1 MEYKNIRISI
11 AWVAYQ
17 RRAESL
23 AKYFDLDMYY
33 IHYKWEEKSKYYKPV
48 SYIFKLAETFKI
60 LFNTKAKIIF
70 VQIAPTLPLYPIV
83 LYCKLKKAIFI
94 ADCHNTTFYD
104 SVWIKLPLA
113 KKLLYKANTV
123 FVHNE
128 DILEKVKNWNLPV
141 FLLRDPIPEIK
152 VNNTIENIANIEI
165 KKQQYVIIPGSFASD
180 EPMKELFNA
189 MKLLPDVL
197 FACTWFAER
206 MPKEQQ
212 KNIPLNLHLTGFL
225 NEEDFNAFY
234 ANAAAAIVLT
244 TREGTQP
251 SGASEAIA
259 LNIPLVISDIA
270 TTRRLYK
277 DAPVFVNSDGPSIAN
292 GVRIALNNVTDL
304 KRKLKELKEK
314 LSTENNNQLAAFKE
328 KMKALEK
335 NLKS

>member
-1 MEYKNIRISI
+1 MKYKNTRVSI

-23 AKYFDLDMYY
+23 AKYFDLDIYY
-33 IHYKWEEKSKYYKPV
+33 IHYKWEEKSKYYKPL
-48 SYIFKLAETFKI
+48 SYIFKLAETLKI
-60 LFNTKAKIIF
+60 LFNTRAKIIF

-113 KKLLYKANTV
+113 KKFLYKANTV

-152 VNNTIENIANIEI
+152 VNDTIENIANIEI
-165 KKQQYVIIPGSFASD
+165 KKRQYVIIPGSFASD
-180 EPMKELFNA
+180 EPVQELFDA
-189 MKLLPDVL
+189 MRLLPDVL

-206 MPKEQQ
+206 MPKDQQ
-212 KNIPLNLHLTGFL
+212 KCLPPNLCLTGFL
-225 NEEDFNAFY
+225 NEQDFNAFY
-234 ANAAAAIVLT
+234 ANANAAIVLT

-251 SGASEAIA
+251 SGAAESIA
-259 LNIPLVISDIA
+259 LNVPLVVSDIA
-270 TTRRLYK
+270 TTRRLYS
-277 DAPVFVNSDGPSIAN
+277 DAPVFVTSNAISIAE
-292 GVRIALNNVTDL
+292 GVRFALDNAQS
-304 KRKLKELKEK
+304 LKEK
-314 LSTENNNQLAAFKE
+314 LNSLKEKLGVENNKQLAEFKQRLD
-328 KMKALEK
+328 KLEST
-335 NLKS
+335 L